1 MFFKKNSLILI
12 ILMLSASLTF
22 GIDLSKFNPSFRMVH
37 KQVSENKNSVAL
49 FSQQFAISQHP
60 VTNETTFGVMMRLES
75 AEDAINLKNNGV
87 EIQTVLPSGI
97 VSAQLTES
105 NISLISK
112 SKEVLY
118 VELSSKVKTKLN
130 ASRVE
135 TRINTVHEGTG
146 LDKAYKGEG
155 VIVGV
160 IDSGIDIKHGNF
172 KNEDGTTR
180 ILYLWDQSE
189 EGTAPTPYTYG
200 TEWTAQQINAGS
212 CTQIDTDGHG
222 THVAG
227 TAAGNGLSPV
237 NNSTYIGMAPKA
249 DIIFVKMGDGDN
261 SIVDAAAYIF
271 SKAQQL
277 NKPVVINMSLGWHSG
292 PHDGTSLSDQA
303 LSEMIGN
310 GKIIVAA
317 AGNEGKYTMHAS
329 ASVDFD
335 GGTVLFEANPDNDQI
350 MFEAWYDSTYS
361 MDVKLIQLN
370 PDLSQIIQQ
379 TDWISPGAV
388 IDTTFTSG
396 QSILI
401 DTKETV
407 NPENGAR
414 HIVFGIAGE
423 NITSYLWGLGF
434 RAHVNGQTAE
444 FDCWIQNESFGKFRN
459 DIPNTIPGDFLMTV
473 CSPGVVDEVITVGA
487 YNTKNQWTD
496 ITGAVHNEEFIIGDK
511 ASFSSF
517 GPTRDGRI
525 KPEIT
530 APGNLICA
538 TLTADKSDPD
548 ANRIIQ
554 GGLYELM
561 EGTSMATPHITGIVA
576 LMLQARPYLNNEEIL
591 ILLAQNS
598 RQDEYVNAYNAT
610 FGEVPNIAWG
620 IGKVDGF
627 ESVFSATTGIED
639 NGLQPIS
646 SQLEQNYPNPFNP
659 ETNISY
665 SINEKSDV
673 ELTVFN
679 MKGAAVATLVKKTQD
694 KGNYTMNFNAVDLNS
709 GLYFYKLKINDK
721 FVATKKMLLIK

>member
-118 VELSSKVKTKLN
+118 VELSSKAKTKMDV
-130 ASRVE
+130 SRVE

-180 ILYLWDQSE
+180 ILNLWDQTE
-189 EGTAPTPYTYG
+189 DGAAPQPYTYG
-200 TEWTAQQINAGS
+200 TEWTAQQINTGI
-212 CTQIDTDGHG
+212 CTQVAPDDHG

-227 TAAGNGLSPV
+227 TAAGNGLSPA
-237 NNSTYIGMAPKA
+237 NNLKYIGIAPKS
-249 DIIFVKMGDGDN
+249 DIIFVKMTGDDN
-261 SIVDAAAYIF
+261 QLVDAVSYIF
-271 SKAQQL
+271 SKAQL
-277 NKPVVINMSLGWHSG
+277 LGKPAVINMSLGGHSG
-292 PHDGTSLSDQA
+292 AHDGSSLSDQA
-303 LSEMIGN
+303 YSELIGN

-317 AGNEGKYTMHAS
+317 AGNEGEYTIHAS
-329 ASVDFD
+329 ASVDYN
-335 GGTVLFEANPDNDQI
+335 GGTVVFETNPDNDQI

-379 TDWISPGAV
+379 TDWISPGAE

-407 NPENGAR
+407 NPENHAR

-444 FDCWIQNESFGKFRN
+444 FDCWVQNENSGNFRT
-459 DIPNTIPGDFLMTV
+459 DIPNTIPGDFFMTV
-473 CSPGVVDEVITVGA
+473 GSPGVVDEVITVGA
-487 YNTKNQWTD
+487 YNTKNQWID
-496 ITGAVHNEEFIIGDK
+496 IAGVTHNEEFVVGDK

-525 KPEIT
+525 KPEIC
-530 APGNLICA
+530 APGNLICS
-538 TLTADKSDPD
+538 TLTSDLPD
-548 ANRIIQ
+548 PSEARVVQ
-554 GGLYELM
+554 GGLYHVL

-576 LMLQARPYLNNEEIL
+576 LMLQARPYLNNEEVLTL
-591 ILLAQNS
+591 IAQNS
-598 RQDEYVNAYNAT
+598 RQDEFVNAYNSI